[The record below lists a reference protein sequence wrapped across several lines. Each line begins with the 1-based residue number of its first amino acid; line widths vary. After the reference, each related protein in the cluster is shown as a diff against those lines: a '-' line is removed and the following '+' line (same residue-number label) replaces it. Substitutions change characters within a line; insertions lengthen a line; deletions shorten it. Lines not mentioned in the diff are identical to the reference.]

1 MAVSRY
7 IPAADIINRAAVECG
22 LEPSADVFAD
32 TNPSFVQLRNL
43 ITTCGQDLTESYPWE
58 ILRREHNIVT
68 AVPPDD
74 GVYDLPDDFGY
85 MIPQTG
91 WERAENV
98 PLGGPLSPQQWSYLL
113 GRDLVSFTIYASFR
127 IMENK
132 FNIFPQP
139 PPDGLD
145 IFFEYISREWVAS
158 ASGGGTPDGD
168 TVTRNDDIVLF
179 KPVMI
184 VQYLRFKFLDAKGF
198 SSASAGAAFAKAWE
212 AATEGNKSAPVLNA
226 GRRAAGIH
234 YLDFRNIPN
243 TNYGGP

>member
-7 IPAADIINRAAVECG
+7 IPASDIINRAAVECG
-22 LEPSADVFAD
+22 LQPSADVFSESD
-32 TNPSFVQLRNL
+32 PSFIQLRNL
-43 ITTCGQDLTESYPWE
+43 INTCGQDLVESYPWE
-58 ILRREHNIVT
+58 ILRREHQIVT
-68 AVPPDD
+68 AVPPDT
-74 GVYDLPDDFGY
+74 GIYDLPTDFGY

-98 PLGGPLSPQQWSYLL
+98 PLGGPLSPQQWSYLE

-127 IMENK
+127 IMEDK
-132 FNIFPQP
+132 FQIFPQP

-145 IFFEYISREWVAS
+145 IHFEYISRNWAQ
-158 ASGGGTPDGD
+158 ATGGGAFGD
-168 TVTRNDDIVLF
+168 TVTANSDVVFF

-184 VQYLRFKFLDAKGF
+184 VQYLRYKFQEAKGF
-198 SSASAGAAFAKAWE
+198 NSQPALGAFTKAFDQ
-212 AATEGNKSAPVLNA
+212 ATEGNKSAPILNA
-226 GRRAAGIH
+226 GARAAGIH

>member
-1 MAVSRY
+1 MAISRY
-7 IPAADIINRAAVECG
+7 IPASDIINRAAVECG
-22 LEPSADVFAD
+22 IEPSADVFAD
-32 TNPSFVQLRNL
+32 SNPSFIQLRNL
-43 ITTCGQDLTESYPWE
+43 ITTCGQDLVEAYPWE
-58 ILRREHNIVT
+58 ILRREHQILT
-68 AVPPDD
+68 TVPPDD
-74 GVYDLPDDFGY
+74 GVYDLPADFGY

-98 PLGGPLSPQQWSYLL
+98 PLGGPLSPQQWAYLI

-132 FNIFPQP
+132 FQIFPQP

-145 IFFEYISREWVAS
+145 INFEYISRGWVEDT
-158 ASGGGTPDGD
+158 GGSNTYSD
-168 TVTRNDDIVLF
+168 TVTTNSNVVLF
-179 KPVMI
+179 KPVMM

-198 SSASAGAAFAKAWE
+198 NSATAAAAFAKAYE
-212 AATEGNKSAPVLNA
+212 DATGGNKSAPMLNA
-226 GRRAAGIH
+226 GARAAGIH

>member
-1 MAVSRY
+1 MAISRY
-7 IPAADIINRAAVECG
+7 IPAADIINRAAIECG

-43 ITTCGQDLTESYPWE
+43 ITTCGQDLVEAYPWE
-58 ILRREHNIVT
+58 ILRREHQILT
-68 AVPPDD
+68 TVPPDD
-74 GVYDLPDDFGY
+74 GVYDLPSDFGY

-98 PLGGPLSPQQWSYLL
+98 PLGEPLSPQQWAYLI

-132 FNIFPQP
+132 FQIFPQP

-145 IFFEYISREWVAS
+145 INFEYISRGWVEDP
-158 ASGGGTPDGD
+158 GGGTFSD
-168 TVTRNDDIVLF
+168 TVTNNDDTILF
-179 KPVMI
+179 KPVMV

-198 SSASAGAAFAKAWE
+198 NSASAAAAFAKAFE
-212 AATEGNKSAPVLNA
+212 DATGGNKGAPMLNA
-226 GRRAAGIH
+226 GARAAGIH

>member
-7 IPAADIINRAAVECG
+7 IPASDIINRAAVECG
-22 LEPSADVFAD
+22 LQPSSDVFAEAD
-32 TNPSFVQLRNL
+32 PSFIQLRNL
-43 ITTCGQDLTESYPWE
+43 INTCGQDLTESYPWE
-58 ILRREHNIVT
+58 ILRREHQIVT

-74 GVYDLPDDFGY
+74 GVYDLPTDFGY

-98 PLGGPLSPQQWSYLL
+98 PLGGPLSPQQWAYLI

-132 FNIFPQP
+132 FQIFPQP

-145 IFFEYISREWVAS
+145 INFEYISREWVATT
-158 ASGGGTPDGD
+158 AGGGVPDAD
-168 TVTRNDDIVLF
+168 TVLNNDDTVLF

-184 VQYLRFKFLDAKGF
+184 VQYLRYKFLEAKGF
-198 SSASAGAAFAKAWE
+198 NSQPALGAFTKAFE
-212 AATEGNKSAPVLNA
+212 QATEGNKSAPILNA
-226 GRRAAGIH
+226 GARAAGIH

>member
-1 MAVSRY
+1 MSVSRY
-7 IPAADIINRAAVECG
+7 ITASAIVNRAAIEVG
-22 LEPSADVFAD
+22 LNPSSDVFAD

-43 ITTCGQDLTESYPWE
+43 LTTCGQDLVETYPWE
-58 ILRREHNIVT
+58 VLRREHQIIT
-68 AVPPDD
+68 SVPPDT

-91 WERAENV
+91 WERSENV
-98 PLGGPLSPQQWSYLL
+98 PLGGPLSPQQWSYLI

-132 FNIFPQP
+132 FQIFPQP

-145 IFFEYISREWVAS
+145 INFEYISREWVQAT
-158 ASGGGTPDGD
+158 GGGDFGD
-168 TVTRNDDIVLF
+168 TVTANADIVFF
-179 KPVMI
+179 KPIMI
-184 VQYLRFKFLDAKGF
+184 VQYLRYKFLEAKGF
-198 SSASAGAAFAKAWE
+198 DSSAALGAFEKAALQAAG
-212 AATEGNKSAPVLNA
+212 GNKSAPIINA
-226 GRRAAGIH
+226 GARAAGIH

>member
-1 MAVSRY
+1 MAAISRY
-7 IPAADIINRAAVECG
+7 ITAQDIINRAAIECG
-22 LEPSADVFAD
+22 LEPSTDVFAD
-32 TNPSFVQLRNL
+32 PNPSFVQLRNL

-68 AVPPDD
+68 AVPPDT
-74 GVYDLPDDFGY
+74 GVYDLPIDFGY

-98 PLGGPLSPQQWSYLL
+98 PLGGPLSPQQWSYLF

-132 FNIFPQP
+132 FNVFPQP
-139 PPDGLD
+139 PPNGLD
-145 IFFEYISREWVAS
+145 IFFEYISRNWAES
-158 ASGGGTPDGD
+158 ASGSGIFCD
-168 TVTRNDDIVLF
+168 TIDSNDNVVLF

-184 VQYLRFKFLDAKGF
+184 VQYLKYKFLDAKGF
-198 SSASAGAAFAKAWE
+198 ASGPALGAFEKAFE
-212 AATEGNKSAPVLNA
+212 QATGGNKSAPMINA
-226 GRRAAGIH
+226 GFRRSGIH
-234 YLDFRNIPN
+234 YLDYWNIPN

>member
-1 MAVSRY
+1 
-7 IPAADIINRAAVECG
+7 
-22 LEPSADVFAD
+22 
-32 TNPSFVQLRNL
+32 L
-43 ITTCGQDLTESYPWE
+43 ITTCGQDLVESYPWE
-58 ILRREHNIVT
+58 ILRREEAIVT
-68 AVPPDD
+68 SVPPDT

-132 FNIFPQP
+132 FQIFPQP

-145 IFFEYISREWVAS
+145 IHYEYISRNWVQPA
-158 ASGGGTPDGD
+158 AGGFSD
-168 TVTRNDDIVLF
+168 TVTANDDVILF

-184 VQYLRFKFLDAKGF
+184 IQYLRFKFLEAKGF
-198 SSASAGAAFAKAWE
+198 NSQPALGAFVKAYE
-212 AATEGNKSAPVLNA
+212 NATGGNKSAPILNA
-226 GRRAAGIH
+226 GARAAGIH